1 MKIGNIIRH
10 YPLSCLVI
18 VTIWTLCLIP
28 IPETPLSNV
37 SMIDKWTHIV
47 MYGVFCAILLTEY
60 GQRHK
65 HIRWSQIIVG
75 AVILPI
81 AMGGLIEIVQ
91 ATCTGGNRSGDIY
104 DFLADTLG
112 VLLGAAIGTL
122 LARYLSKR
130 HKD

>member
-1 MKIGNIIRH
+1 MKTGDIIRH
-10 YPLSCLVI
+10 YPISCIVI

-47 MYGVFCAILLTEY
+47 MYGGFCAILLIEY

-65 HIRWSQIIVG
+65 QIRWSKIIVG

-81 AMGGLIEIVQ
+81 AMGGLIEIAQ

-112 VLLGAAIGTL
+112 ALLGVAIGTL
-122 LARYLSKR
+122 PARYLSKR

>member
-10 YPLSCLVI
+10 YPLYCLVI
-18 VTIWTLCLIP
+18 VTIWTLCLIT

-37 SMIDKWTHIV
+37 SMIDKLTHIV
-47 MYGVFCAILLTEY
+47 MYCVFCAILLTEY

-104 DFLADTLG
+104 DFLANALG